1 MKWDFEDPAL
11 TLQEYYNENK
21 EYQKEKDIV
30 ADLKNNL
37 KSEKNKLDKSI
48 EELNKIDSQ
57 LAEESNF

>member
-37 KSEKNKLDKSI
+37 KSEKK
-48 EELNKIDSQ
+48 
-57 LAEESNF
+57 